1 MICFFIYFC
10 RKAILPNSA
19 FYVRWEFFRS
29 ILAIAVSIITSLLAA
44 FLHFRMELWI
54 VCYILGL
61 CCWVDIYIRMHV
73 AFYED
78 NDLKVDTLETAHHYV
93 KTGFLVDFITCFPWE
108 LVGWI
113 VISPFDENGFYANH
127 EALHIY
133 AYFRIPHIFQL
144 YRIPFAFSFLQID
157 IAAERNAITVLKLLV
172 YAALFLHF
180 ATCIVFASA
189 CPAAD
194 LYGNISDYLLPV
206 TKHNCTLLS
215 WVRHLDRTFDV
226 DFGTY
231 FSSELWPLNMFDP
244 ISYI

>member
-113 VISPFDENGFYANH
+113 VISPFDESGFYANN

-144 YRIPFAFSFLQID
+144 YRIPFAFSFLQL
-157 IAAERNAITVLKLLV
+157 TLLLKGMPLLFWSCWYMLLFSCTSLLV
-172 YAALFLHF
+172 LSLQAHALLQ
-180 ATCIVFASA
+180 
-189 CPAAD
+189 
-194 LYGNISDYLLPV
+194 
-206 TKHNCTLLS
+206 
-215 WVRHLDRTFDV
+215 TFME
-226 DFGTY
+226 T
-231 FSSELWPLNMFDP
+231 
-244 ISYI
+244 

>member
-1 MICFFIYFC
+1 MICFFIHFC
-10 RKAILPNSA
+10 RKAILPSSA

-29 ILAIAVSIITSLLAA
+29 MLAIAVSIITSLLAA
-44 FLHFRMELWI
+44 FLHIKMELWI
-54 VCYILGL
+54 ACYILGL

-78 NDLKVDTLETAHHYV
+78 NDLNVDTLETAHHYV

-113 VISPFDENGFYANH
+113 VISPFGENGFYANN
-127 EALHIY
+127 EALHLY

-144 YRIPFAFSFLQID
+144 YRIPFSFSFLQVD
-157 IAAERNAITVLKLLV
+157 IAAERNTITVLKLLV
-172 YAALFLHF
+172 YSALFVHF

-194 LYGNISDYLLPV
+194 LYGNISDYLLPA

-215 WVRHLDRTFDV
+215 WVRYVDKSFDV
-226 DFGTY
+226 DFGMY
-231 FSSELWPLNMFDP
+231 CSSELCSLNMFYHF
-244 ISYI
+244 S